1 MTESEFIEMAR
12 AKYADINRLNA
23 RPSLL
28 EYEQGFVELW
38 TELGRAVAE
47 KNLGAIPK
55 DRRKK
60 KD

>member
-38 TELGRAVAE
+38 QELGRAVAE
-47 KNLGAIPK
+47 KNLGPIPK

>member
-12 AKYADINRLNA
+12 AKYAAINRLNSS
-23 RPSLL
+23 PSLL

-47 KNLGAIPK
+47 KNLGGTSK